1 MSYILSTESVT
12 LRRRTTTT
20 TWDTDGRPVAP
31 TTVDSTIAASVQ
43 PLGEQAL
50 QNLSEGERQ
59 RSPRR
64 IYTTTALQT
73 ADPDT
78 DLAADEIVI
87 DGETYQVQ
95 SITRHRT
102 ILPHYRGLLLRILEA

>member
-1 MSYILSTESVT
+1 MSYILSTEPVT
-12 LRRRTTTT
+12 LRRRTSTT
-20 TWDTDGRPVAP
+20 TWGSDGRPAAP
-31 TTVDSTIAASVQ
+31 STADSTIEASVQ
-43 PLGEQAL
+43 PLGEREL
-50 QNLSEGERQ
+50 QNLTEGQRQ

-78 DLAADEIVI
+78 DLDADEIII
-87 DGETYQVQ
+87 DGETFQVQ

-102 ILPHYRGLLLRILEA
+102 VLPHYRGLLLRALEA

>member
-1 MSYILSTESVT
+1 VSYILSTEPVT
-12 LRRRTTTT
+12 LRRRTTATT
-20 TWDTDGRPVAP
+20 YGADGRADTP
-31 TTVDSTIAASVQ
+31 TTVDSTIQASVQ

-50 QNLSEGERQ
+50 QNLSLGERQ

-78 DLAADEIVI
+78 DLAPDEIII
-87 DGETYQVQ
+87 DGETYQLQ

-102 ILPHYRGLLLRILEA
+102 ILPHYRGLLLRVQEA